1 MDSGADAREAVE
13 GAAARDDGHGTGTA
27 QAAQESTV
35 SPAALEVSPASNAA
49 PVVEETRSEQGQDGQ
64 AEDAEEAGGS
74 RQDSGAFKGGDA
86 PAPAGTDSLRWR
98 KRSREP
104 DEPGAGLPE
113 ESAPRTRPTP
123 SQGCIRESESEC
135 PGSAKRLKSQSI
147 TEASL
152 GSRSPCLLSVL
163 VPRLFSLFGV
173 LDCSAGAAMSRC
185 FCRRCVR
192 TTEACY
198 HVPRARCPP
207 PRMRLVT

>member
-86 PAPAGTDSLRWR
+86 PVPAGTDSLRWR

-104 DEPGAGLPE
+104 DEPGAGMPE

-135 PGSAKRLKSQSI
+135 PGSAKKPKSQSI

-152 GSRSPCLLSVL
+152 GRVLPACFLSWFPACFPCLVCLTAALALPCPDVSAA
-163 VPRLFSLFGV
+163 GV
-173 LDCSAGAAMSRC
+173 SAQQKHAITS
-185 FCRRCVR
+185 
-192 TTEACY
+192 
-198 HVPRARCPP
+198 RARDV
-207 PRMRLVT
+207 RLLACDS

>member
-49 PVVEETRSEQGQDGQ
+49 PDVEETRSEEGQDGQ
-64 AEDAEEAGGS
+64 AEDAEEAGGT
-74 RQDSGAFKGGDA
+74 RQDGGAFNGGDA

-104 DEPGAGLPE
+104 EEPGAGMPA
-113 ESAPRTRPTP
+113 ESAPHTRPTP
-123 SQGCIRESESEC
+123 SQGCIRVSESEG
-135 PGSAKRLKSQSI
+135 PGSAKKLKSQST
-147 TEASL
+147 TETSL

-185 FCRRCVR
+185 FCRRCIS

-198 HVPRARCPP
+198 HVPRARYPP